1 MGCSA
6 CKEKR
11 CDGGCKNLPPVLQ
24 INSEECPVLFHTV
37 EVEGSSDDNP
47 PEIGQYKNVL
57 LVYKGNGAKYI
68 FSSDGIP
75 SAITGDV
82 EFDSLV
88 GRPRYDGVQMTS
100 ATNIPDVQETAQAA
114 VDELAN
120 SLADVA
126 TSGDYDDLINKPVV
140 DTTLDKTSNNAVAN
154 SAVTT
159 AIEEITSEID
169 RPVVYDLEMTS
180 DANSVTFTEDKI
192 DVVTGE
198 TTQEI
203 DTIPTASA
211 TTAGTINAAEYLT
224 IKDSQDRLDAL
235 ENGSVAITGLSATPT
250 QAQLTTAWLTATGR
264 DSLINRASIY
274 DIDNTKVWTYY
285 SNISTWEEVT
295 AGTISVN
302 PFTNSVP
309 GTILGSATD
318 GNVSANLD
326 GTGTVSGWS
335 TLVTTVSGKADSSSL
350 ASVATSGNYSDLNGK
365 PTIDS
370 TLSTSSTNAVENQ
383 AIGNEFEKVA
393 YVGSTSTTPSSVEF
407 VGTGNIEDGAVTA
420 SKLELETLDTS
431 TITPASGYSISGL
444 TIEKVAGIVF
454 MSGSI
459 GIPSITS
466 YDNSTVVFT
475 LPQGWRPTSNSN
487 FSSFAY
493 GGGTQPNPLARVRIG
508 SDGTVKISKLL
519 SDDLPSNSYVQA
531 GTVSYLANS

>member
-100 ATNIPDVQETAQAA
+100 ATNIPNVQETAQAA

-235 ENGSVAITGLSATPT
+235 ENGSVAISGLSATPT

-285 SNISTWEEVT
+285 SNITTWEEVT

-309 GTILGSATD
+309 GTILGSSTD

-370 TLSTSSTNAVENQ
+370 TISTSSTNAVENQ

-407 VGTGNIEDGAVTA
+407 VGTDNIEDGAVTA
-420 SKLELETLDTS
+420 DKIDFTTLEISTTESICGSYNGEPIYSKVIIVPS
-431 TITPASGYSISGL
+431 NNNASISV
-444 TIEKVAGIVF
+444 TTDVAID
-454 MSGSI
+454 
-459 GIPSITS
+459 T
-466 YDNSTVVFT
+466 
-475 LPQGWRPTSNSN
+475 
-487 FSSFAY
+487 
-493 GGGTQPNPLARVRIG
+493 
-508 SDGTVKISKLL
+508 LL
-519 SDDLPSNSYVQA
+519 SVNANMHISSSSEDTWVGVFYGSSTDFFRCFLRKYPADSSHALEIRVGSSNASLSPSYMIELKYTKN
-531 GTVSYLANS
+531 

>member
-57 LVYKGNGAKYI
+57 LIYKGNGAKYI

-169 RPVVYDLEMTS
+169 RPVLYDLEMTS
-180 DANSVTFTEDKI
+180 DASSVTFTEDKI

-198 TTQEI
+198 TTQET
-203 DTIPTASA
+203 DTIPTASS
-211 TTAGTINAAEYLT
+211 TTAGTISASEYLS

-235 ENGSVAITGLSATPT
+235 ENGSVAISGLSATPT

-326 GTGTVSGWS
+326 GTGTVAGWS
-335 TLVTTVSGKADSSSL
+335 TLSGTVSSHT
-350 ASVATSGNYSDLNGK
+350 TS
-365 PTIDS
+365 
-370 TLSTSSTNAVENQ
+370 
-383 AIGNEFEKVA
+383 IGNINTELDDVA
-393 YVGSTSTTPSSVEF
+393 YVDDTVGTTTNISYVATTNIQDEAVTTPKIS
-407 VGTGNIEDGAVTA
+407 DGAVTTAKLA
-420 SKLELETLDTS
+420 SNAVTS
-431 TITPASGYSISGL
+431 GKIDFTTQSFSDSGL
-444 TIEKVAGIVF
+444 TYQAFGKLVFGNIIFSPSSPVSMTNYDANPYLLTTLDLAPSSTISVPCWAMNSANGAIGQNLIVVIEPNGRVYIRNF
-454 MSGSI
+454 
-459 GIPSITS
+459 TS
-466 YDNSTVVFT
+466 T
-475 LPQGWRPTSNSN
+475 
-487 FSSFAY
+487 
-493 GGGTQPNPLARVRIG
+493 
-508 SDGTVKISKLL
+508 
-519 SDDLPSNSYVQA
+519 
-531 GTVSYLANS
+531 TVSISRLRAGFSFVAS